1 MNCWWLDVTRREDF
15 ERTRTNL
22 ADADQHVADAEATIT
37 RLRAYIAA
45 LEREGSDASAS
56 RDALDTFEARLAL
69 LKHQRGVVLQLLEMA
84 KRQKGKRRAAG
95 ARTPSPRGRRR
106 DRGGGH

>member
-1 MNCWWLDVTRREDF
+1 MNCWWLDVTKREDL

-22 ADADQHVADAEATIT
+22 ADADRHVADAEVTIT

-56 RDALDTFEARLAL
+56 RDALDTLEARLEL
-69 LKHQRGVVLQLLEMA
+69 LKRQRGVVLQLLEMA
-84 KRQKGKRRAAG
+84 ERQKGKRRAAG
-95 ARTPSPRGRRR
+95 ARRPAPSGRRR
-106 DRGGGH
+106 PTAPGW